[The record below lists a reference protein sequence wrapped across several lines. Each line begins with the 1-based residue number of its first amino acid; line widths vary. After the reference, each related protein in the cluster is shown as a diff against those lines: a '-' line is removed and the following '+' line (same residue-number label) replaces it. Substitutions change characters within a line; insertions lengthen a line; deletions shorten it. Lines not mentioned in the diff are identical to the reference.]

1 MQLLNNDVSKSN
13 VHVCMYVCQ
22 YISIFIIHLDLHI
35 FFTYCIG
42 HLYSNWLF
50 LFGFPDFASGCCK
63 DGFSGWKLRISE
75 DGNLSDGIYD
85 DHNHSY
91 IPSMYGM

>member
-1 MQLLNNDVSKSN
+1 MYA
-13 VHVCMYVCQ
+13 CMSVYF
-22 YISIFIIHLDLHI
+22 YIYYTFRPTY